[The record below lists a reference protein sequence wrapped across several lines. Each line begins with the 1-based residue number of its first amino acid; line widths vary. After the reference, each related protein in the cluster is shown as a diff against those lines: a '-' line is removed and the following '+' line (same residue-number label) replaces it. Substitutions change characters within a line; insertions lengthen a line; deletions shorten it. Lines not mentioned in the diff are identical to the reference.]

1 MKGWILQHDARIA
14 ITWLSLVVMRWSYQA
29 WYYAKLPLRVYF
41 IIFQEESLKRDSH
54 ELNTCRI
61 ISYNNI
67 YVYTF
72 EKPWQP
78 VWERCNL
85 RKGSWPGKMLGEHRF
100 HGNDDCKYGV
110 WENAIREANGTTSH
124 AWFTQWPSPPR
135 RRPSLE
141 AAAERRPPSV
151 TRATPGTHR
160 RWEHSPPPPL
170 PPVPIRPAPS
180 NVTSESGQFVIH
192 NSCQLPHQSPT
203 RAFYQSSGFAFTRL
217 SFFAATAPAA
227 HLKGRRPI
235 TTKH

>member
-160 RWEHSPPPPL
+160 RWEHSSPPPPFAGAHTTRAIKCHL
-170 PPVPIRPAPS
+170 RERPIRYS
-180 NVTSESGQFVIH
+180 
-192 NSCQLPHQSPT
+192 
-203 RAFYQSSGFAFTRL
+203 
-217 SFFAATAPAA
+217 
-227 HLKGRRPI
+227 
-235 TTKH
+235 

>member
-160 RWEHSPPPPL
+160 RWEHSSPPPFRRCPYDPRHQMS
-170 PPVPIRPAPS
+170 PPRAANSLFIIPVNYRTNHPPAPFTSRPASPS
-180 NVTSESGQFVIH
+180 HAWAS
-192 NSCQLPHQSPT
+192 SPP
-203 RAFYQSSGFAFTRL
+203 Q
-217 SFFAATAPAA
+217 
-227 HLKGRRPI
+227 RRPPI
-235 TTKH
+235 SRVAGQ